1 MNGRL
6 SSHKKNWWENKR
18 FALHTINI
26 IICSTQNPAFS
37 QRLAEHFR
45 RILAER
51 WYQSFIGYL
60 FSVASNLMI
69 SSLKQKL
76 FCLRIVRW
84 STGCGVTHRKPYHR
98 KKNCNSTEGKH
109 ANAQYS
115 GRVINLST
123 VRRNFGRLWD
133 KRTKMFLSNPNPWLY
148 LSTFWV
154 KIGMKQYCCH
164 ILEPIR
170 SWERRR
176 YRPSNFL
183 GPQFYIHG

>member
-1 MNGRL
+1 MINKANSILIINGRL

-18 FALHTINI
+18 FTLYPINI

-45 RILAER
+45 RILDER

-69 SSLKQKL
+69 SFLKKKL

-109 ANAQYS
+109 ANE
-115 GRVINLST
+115 GRIINLST
-123 VRRNFGRLWD
+123 VRGDFGWLWD
-133 KRTKMFLSNPNPWLY
+133 KHTKMFLSNPNPRFC
-148 LSTFWV
+148 LSTFCG

-170 SWERRR
+170 S
-176 YRPSNFL
+176 
-183 GPQFYIHG
+183 